1 MARAGTKRSTT
12 YGARRSTPRPKRSNP
27 GRRRP
32 RRLGAGAAAKAKQA
46 TINTVVV
53 AGTAV
58 GYAALSRRV
67 ELPHLD
73 FLGEAGTYAA
83 AAWGAGH
90 FLDNAPLK
98 YIGAGL
104 GAIELWKRGVV
115 WFETDEQKKV
125 REALEA
131 RKKELEAAIK
141 LKPPMMISG
150 DENYFPGDAETQEP
164 EGSEAGVA
172 A

>member
-1 MARAGTKRSTT
+1 MARRGTTRSTT
-12 YGARRSTPRPKRSNP
+12 YGARRSPRPKRSNP
-27 GRRRP
+27 GPRRRRNP
-32 RRLGAGAAAKAKQA
+32 GAGAAAKAKQA

-53 AGTAV
+53 AGTAI
-58 GYAALSRRV
+58 GYGALSRRV

-83 AAWGAGH
+83 AAWAGGH
-90 FLDNAPLK
+90 LLNNAPLK

-104 GAIELWKRGVV
+104 GAIELWQRSVV
-115 WFETDEQKKV
+115 WFETDEQKAV

-131 RKKELEAAIK
+131 RKKELEAKIK
-141 LKPPMMISG
+141 LKRPMMISG
-150 DENYFPGDAETQEP
+150 DENYFPGDAETEEP